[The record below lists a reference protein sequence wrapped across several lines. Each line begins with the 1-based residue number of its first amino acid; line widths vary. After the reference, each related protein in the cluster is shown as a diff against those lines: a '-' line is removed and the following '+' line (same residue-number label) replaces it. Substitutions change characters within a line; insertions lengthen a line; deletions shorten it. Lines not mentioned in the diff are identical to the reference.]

1 MEMTELSSREELELE
16 LKSWFEATLELNED
30 WGLDTDP
37 VSLLTVVQSLHSPS
51 AEFELELDELKLL
64 ELS

>member
-51 AEFELELDELKLL
+51 CEFELELDELKLL